1 MTEAWQWLQVVNVFN
16 KAIDYEL
23 GLRGVDPESPE
34 LKHSLSADS
43 GAATGAIRK
52 SLNLDELWVGRSGQC
67 FVISGRWSLAR
78 VSSLS

>member
-43 GAATGAIRK
+43 GAAAGAIRK
-52 SLNLDELWVGRSGQC
+52 SLQFG
-67 FVISGRWSLAR
+67 
-78 VSSLS
+78 